1 MPIPTASSERVLAGG
16 EDAPQEGDREVMAG
30 GNKTDSKARGGGRFE
45 RVTVNL
51 APAASGA
58 LEHAA
63 ALTGDS
69 KTDTINRALQIYAML
84 ADAVDRGAAV
94 LVRYAD
100 GELERQRFFA
110 ERFDRVSTQTN

>member
-1 MPIPTASSERVLAGG
+1 
-16 EDAPQEGDREVMAG
+16 MAG
-30 GNKTDSKARGGGRFE
+30 GSKPDAKGRSGGRFE

-51 APAASGA
+51 APAASHA

-84 ADAVDRGAAV
+84 ADAVDQGAAV
-94 LVRYAD
+94 YVRSPD
-100 GELERQRFFA
+100 GELERQRLFA
-110 ERFDRVSTQTN
+110 ERFNRVPFRQ